1 MSYEVLIRLNV
12 SIDCVWKKP
21 LEKMYLSHSS
31 GFAVFSENDEIRDS
45 LNILQACYLVKCLV
59 LLFFVYWKQSGTKLI

>member
-1 MSYEVLIRLNV
+1 MSLEVLIRLNV
-12 SIDCVWKKP
+12 FVDCVWKNVAKT
-21 LEKMYLSHSS
+21 YLSRSS

-59 LLFFVYWKQSGTKLI
+59 LLFFVSWKPSGTKLI

>member
-12 SIDCVWKKP
+12 SVDCVWKKP
-21 LEKMYLSHSS
+21 FES

-59 LLFFVYWKQSGTKLI
+59 LLFFVSWKPSGTKLI